1 MPAEFGVPK
10 VKGRIVA
17 SNPSPPSL
25 ASMSYRPRVLAAC
38 AAAAFAS
45 SAMAEELG
53 LKLDRPGHPD
63 LKAHSASSEEDSPFL
78 IEADR
83 LAGYQTGE
91 FHAQG
96 DVKLSGRGM
105 QAWADDLF
113 GSLAENELSGSGH
126 VKIDRG
132 GDVITGSR
140 FFFDTDT
147 NSGYIEEP
155 TYYIKQY
162 GARGWARRAEFAGQ
176 DRFQAT
182 KAIYTTCELG
192 HDDWYLKVSQLDID
206 RTRDIGE
213 ARNATLRFKEVP
225 ILYSPWLDFPVGSK
239 RKTGL
244 LAPSIGTTQKGG
256 FEITTPLYLDLAP
269 NYDATVSPRFMS
281 KRGLL
286 LKNELRYLN
295 RSFSGELHA
304 EYLPD
309 DLVIND
315 SRYGLAFKH
324 THDLG
329 GGFSASLNLNKVSDD
344 QYFID
349 LSDKISVTSLTN
361 LPREASLA
369 YNGGWWNAGVRTQR
383 FQTLQD
389 PLAPVVP
396 PYARVPQVTLNAS
409 RANVQVFALNFQGE
423 VAAFRHPTQ
432 VEVVRQLYYPSVQ
445 IPLDAGY
452 FTFTP
457 KVGLHHRRYNFTSTA
472 QEDETRT
479 LPVLS
484 LDSTVIMERDATLFG
499 QAFLQTLE
507 PRLYYVY
514 IPYEDQSKFP
524 LLDTAVADFNFGQ
537 IFTENQFS
545 GADRLNDA
553 NQLTA
558 AVTSRLLDSESGEE
572 RLRAVLG
579 QRYYFKSQQVT
590 LNNQVREFNRS
601 DVLAVLNGKLTRDW
615 SVDSVLQYDINNGQ
629 AQKLSVVFRYQPEA
643 GKAANF
649 GYRFQQDTLKTLDIS
664 SQWPL
669 SRQWTGLAR
678 WNYSLQA
685 RHIVEGLAG
694 LEYNA
699 GCWAVRMVAHR
710 FATATSDLVKSFF
723 VQLEFTG
730 LTGLG
735 SNPLDVLRQNIT
747 GYTKTT
753 DLPNKGTN
761 P

>member
-1 MPAEFGVPK
+1 M
-10 VKGRIVA
+10 
-17 SNPSPPSL
+17 
-25 ASMSYRPRVLAAC
+25 
-38 AAAAFAS
+38 AFAS
-45 SAMAEELG
+45 PAVAEELG
-53 LKLDRPGHPD
+53 LKLDRPGSEVLNPD
-63 LKAHSASSEEDSPFL
+63 RAGTEEDAPFV

-83 LAGYQTGE
+83 LRGYQTGE
-91 FHAQG
+91 FHAHG

-113 GSLAENELSGSGH
+113 GSLADNELSGSGH
-126 VKIDRG
+126 VKIDRA
-132 GDVITGSR
+132 GDVITGNR

-147 NSGYIEEP
+147 NTGFIEEP
-155 TYYIKQY
+155 TYFIKQY
-162 GARGWARRAEFAGQ
+162 GARGWARRAEFASQ
-176 DRFQAT
+176 ERFQAT
-182 KAIYTTCELG
+182 KATYTTCDLG

-213 ARNATLRFKEVP
+213 ARNVTLRFKEVP

-239 RKTGL
+239 RKSGL
-244 LAPSIGTTQKGG
+244 LAPSFGTTQKGG
-256 FEITTPLYLDLAP
+256 FEFTTPVYLDLAP
-269 NYDATVSPRFMS
+269 NYDATVSPRFIS
-281 KRGLL
+281 RRGVLL
-286 LKNELRYLN
+286 NNEIRYLN
-295 RSFSGELHA
+295 PSSSGELRV

-309 DLVIND
+309 DRLKNE
-315 SRYGLAFKH
+315 SRYGIAFKDN
-324 THDLG
+324 HDLG
-329 GGFSASLNLNKVSDD
+329 RGFSAAINLNKVSDD
-344 QYFID
+344 EYFID
-349 LSDKISVTSLTN
+349 LSDKIAVTSLTN
-361 LPREASLA
+361 LPREASLS
-369 YNGGWWNAGVRTQR
+369 YNGGWWNASARTQR

-409 RANVQVFALNFQGE
+409 RPNVQGFDLNFQGE
-423 VAAFRHPTQ
+423 VVAFRHPTQ

-445 IPLDAGY
+445 IPVDVGY

-479 LPVLS
+479 LPVIS
-484 LDSTVIMERDATLFG
+484 LDSSVIMEREATLFG
-499 QAFLQTLE
+499 QSFLQTLE

-514 IPYEDQSKFP
+514 IPYQDQSQLP
-524 LLDTAVADFNFGQ
+524 LLDTSVADFNFGQ
-537 IFTENQFS
+537 IFTENQFN

-558 AVTSRLLDSESGEE
+558 AVTSRLLDSQSGEE
-572 RLRAVLG
+572 RLRAILG

-601 DVLAVLNGKLTRDW
+601 DVLAALNGRLTRDW
-615 SVDSVLQYDINNGQ
+615 SVDSAMQYDVNNGQ
-629 AQKLSVVFRYQPEA
+629 AQKFSVVFRYQPEV
-643 GKAANF
+643 GKLANF

-669 SRQWTGLAR
+669 SPKWTGLAR
-678 WNYSLQA
+678 WNYSLQD
-685 RHIVEGLAG
+685 HQIVEGLAG

-699 GCWAVRMVAHR
+699 GCWALRMVAHR
-710 FATATSDLVKSFF
+710 FATATSEAVKSFF

-735 SNPLDVLRQNIT
+735 SNPIEVLRQNIT

-753 DLPNKGTN
+753 DLPRKGTN